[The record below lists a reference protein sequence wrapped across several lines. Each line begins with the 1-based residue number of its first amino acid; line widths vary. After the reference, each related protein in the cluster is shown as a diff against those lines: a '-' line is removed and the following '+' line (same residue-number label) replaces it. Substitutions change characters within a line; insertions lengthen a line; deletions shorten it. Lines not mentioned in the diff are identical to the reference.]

1 MFGSWSSN
9 PLFDIYLSTFF
20 AYISKHAHHFGLEDI
35 ILIILIIL
43 IFIPNPNQASLVT
56 LPTSLQL
63 GSLALFA
70 AASVGIRDALEV
82 AKAEVHRWT
91 G

>member
-35 ILIILIIL
+35 ILIILI
-43 IFIPNPNQASLVT
+43 FIPNPNQASLVT

-63 GSLALFA
+63 GSLALSA

>member
-1 MFGSWSSN
+1 MFGSRSSN

-35 ILIILIIL
+35 ILIIP

-63 GSLALFA
+63 GSLALSA

-91 G
+91 W